1 MEAVMRVT
9 KPRRAI
15 LRLAAACYLMGA
27 TALFAQLQAGR
38 IGGIVTDPQHAV
50 VPGAEVTVTNTGTN
64 IAQTIKTDASGTYLV
79 SPLDRGSYTVSVSSP
94 GFQPLIRNGIEL
106 TVGQSA
112 DVDLQLVVG
121 VATTRVE
128 VNTTA
133 PILNTESGS
142 LGQVVSNTQVVNL
155 PLNGR

>member
-9 KPRRAI
+9 KERRSI
-15 LRLAAACYLMGA
+15 LRLDAPRYLMGA

-79 SPLDRGSYTVSVSSP
+79 SPLDPGSYTVSVSSP
-94 GFQPLIRNGIEL
+94 GFQTLIRNGIEL

-112 DVDLQLVVG
+112 DGVLQLVRG
-121 VATTRVE
+121 VAPTRVGA
-128 VNTTA
+128 NPTP
-133 PILNTESGS
+133 PI
-142 LGQVVSNTQVVNL
+142 
-155 PLNGR
+155 